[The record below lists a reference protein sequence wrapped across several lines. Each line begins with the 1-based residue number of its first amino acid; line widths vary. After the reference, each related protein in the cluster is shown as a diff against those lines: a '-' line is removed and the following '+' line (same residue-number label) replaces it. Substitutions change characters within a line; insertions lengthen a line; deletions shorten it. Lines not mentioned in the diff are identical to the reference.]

1 MGSNRAPRYITIL
14 VAIILAVIGAIG
26 TIGGALE
33 PGSAGE
39 WLLVAATVVMLLG
52 VFLPGL

>member
-14 VAIILAVIGAIG
+14 VAVILAVIGAFG
-26 TIGGALE
+26 TLGGALE
-33 PGSAGE
+33 PGSVGE
-39 WLLVAATVVMLLG
+39 WLLVAATIVMLLG